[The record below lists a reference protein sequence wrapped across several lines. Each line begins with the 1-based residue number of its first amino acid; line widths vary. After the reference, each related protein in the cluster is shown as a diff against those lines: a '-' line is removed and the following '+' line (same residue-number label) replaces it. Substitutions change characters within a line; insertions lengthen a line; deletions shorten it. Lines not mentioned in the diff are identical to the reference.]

1 MVECNST
8 VWIWCFEG
16 AREGPRE
23 FVQGVATGTE
33 QLVDS
38 AVGAVAGAG
47 ARVTGLI
54 SQGLAT
60 LTFDEDYENARIQRK
75 EMTSQTTSDVVQS
88 SKNVVKVCYIE
99 CSFEYSLTIE
109 QDVASG
115 VKGVVKKPVE
125 GAKKG
130 GAPGFVKGLGKGFLG
145 LATRPLSG
153 VADLS
158 STSFNLIKQWE
169 NN

>member
-1 MVECNST
+1 M
-8 VWIWCFEG
+8 
-16 AREGPRE
+16 
-23 FVQGVATGTE
+23 
-33 QLVDS
+33 
-38 AVGAVAGAG
+38 
-47 ARVTGLI
+47 
-54 SQGLAT
+54 
-60 LTFDEDYENARIQRK
+60 TFDEDYENARIQRK

-99 CSFEYSLTIE
+99 CSFEYSFTIE

-158 STSFNLIKQWE
+158 STSFNLIKQ
-169 NN
+169 